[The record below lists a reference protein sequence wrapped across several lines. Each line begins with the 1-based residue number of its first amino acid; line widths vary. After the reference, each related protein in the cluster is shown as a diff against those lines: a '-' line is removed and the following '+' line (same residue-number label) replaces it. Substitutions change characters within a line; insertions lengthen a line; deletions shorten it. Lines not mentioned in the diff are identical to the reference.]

1 MSWMKKIDILVI
13 RSFIGPFILT
23 TCVVVFIFLMRFLM
37 LYFNDFVGKD
47 LGYDVF
53 GKLFVYFSLITVP
66 IALPLSVLLASLMC
80 FGNLG
85 EYTEFSKSIASRK
98 VWARHL
104 HQVQRVLKVFRK
116 NRRYKVSVAMR
127 HQSLVYIY
135 RWFKSYFICKYT
147 RYDWFF
153 CGKSGGNFVI

>member
-1 MSWMKKIDILVI
+1 MKKIDILVI

-85 EYTEFSKSIASRK
+85 EYTELTAIKSAGVPIS
-98 VWARHL
+98 
-104 HQVQRVLKVFRK
+104 RVLFPAMILRLASVFFL
-116 NRRYKVSVAMR
+116 YGSII
-127 HQSLVYIY
+127 QSILGQ
-135 RWFKSYFICKYT
+135 T
-147 RYDWFF
+147 
-153 CGKSGGNFVI
+153 